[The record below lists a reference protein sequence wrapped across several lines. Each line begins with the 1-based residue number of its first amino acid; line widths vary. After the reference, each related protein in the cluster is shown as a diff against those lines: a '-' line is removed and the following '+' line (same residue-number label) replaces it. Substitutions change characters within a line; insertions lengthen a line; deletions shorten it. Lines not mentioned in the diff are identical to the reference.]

1 MRVAVL
7 GAGVIGAGWAARF
20 ALAGHEVRVFDP
32 DPAGPARVGT
42 ALEAA
47 RRAREALLDAPAPAE
62 GGIGFAGDLASAV
75 DGAGWV
81 QESAPERLDLK
92 RSVIAEVEAACPAD
106 AIVASSTSGFTPSA
120 LGEGAR
126 RPARVIVA
134 HPFNPVYL
142 LPLVELVG
150 DADALERASAILSA
164 LGMHPL
170 VVRREIDAHVADRL
184 LEAVWREALWLV
196 RDDVA
201 TTAEIDD
208 AIRYG
213 FGLRWAQMGLFE
225 TYRIAGGEAGMAH
238 FLAQFGPALAWPWSR
253 LTDVPELDGALVA
266 KIAAQSDAQSGHLS
280 IAELER
286 LRDDNL
292 VALLGALK
300 GRDHGAGALLNRHE
314 ARLRALADEDP
325 GGTAP

>member
-1 MRVAVL
+1 MKVAVL
-7 GAGVIGAGWAARF
+7 GGGVIGAGWAARF
-20 ALAGHEVRVFDP
+20 ALAGHAVSVFDP
-32 DPAGPARVGT
+32 EPACRGR
-42 ALEAA
+42 LEATLRAA
-47 RRAREALLDAPAPAE
+47 RRTADALLDAPRPVEGPLEFAP
-62 GGIGFAGDLASAV
+62 DLPSAV
-75 DGAGWV
+75 DGAAWI
-81 QESAPERLDLK
+81 QESAPERLGLK
-92 RSVIAEVEAACPAD
+92 RALIAEVEAACPAD

-126 RPARVIVA
+126 RPGRVIVA

-150 DADALERASAILSA
+150 DAGALGRASEILSG

-208 AIRYG
+208 AIRYV

-238 FLAQFGPALAWPWSR
+238 FIEQFGPALAWPWSR
-253 LTDVPELDGALVA
+253 LTDVPELDAALAA

-280 IAELER
+280 VDELER

-292 VALLGALK
+292 VAILGALK
-300 GRDHGAGALLNRHE
+300 RRDAGAGALLNRHD
-314 ARLRALADEDP
+314 ARLRALAD
-325 GGTAP
+325 APEGPTP